1 MRCGDFEDDVTAYVD
16 GELPAARSAQ
26 VRAHLDACAAC
37 RATETLLRA
46 TVARM
51 AELPAFEPSPAT
63 RREVFAKLDAL
74 PTPWSE
80 RVRRWLRPAV
90 LVPAT
95 GLAAVL
101 AVSLRMMAPGPDA
114 ALGMED
120 ASVIEL
126 AANLELAEDYEV
138 LGLTDMDDVEVVTKL
153 HELEV
158 VQ

>member
-1 MRCGDFEDDVTAYVD
+1 MSCGDFEDEVTAYVD
-16 GELPAARSAQ
+16 GELPAARHAQ
-26 VRAHLDACAAC
+26 VRAHLDACAEC
-37 RATETLLRA
+37 QATETLLRA

-51 AELPAFEPSPAT
+51 AELPAFEPASAT
-63 RREVFAKLDAL
+63 RRAVLTKLDAL
-74 PTPWSE
+74 PTPWWE
-80 RVRRWLRPAV
+80 QVKRGLRPAV

-101 AVSLRMMAPGPDA
+101 AVSLFMMAPGQDSS
-114 ALGMED
+114 LGMED

-138 LGLTDMDDVEVVTKL
+138 LGLDDMEDVEVVTRL

-158 VQ
+158 VR